1 MAKKADSNA
10 TADVAERFDDIK
22 SMSFEQALDELEDI
36 VRRLES
42 GDIELD
48 GAIQAYARGAA
59 LKTHCDQKLRQAE
72 QRVSRINIADN
83 GTVTAEAVDLD
94 DGSGS

>member
-1 MAKKADSNA
+1 MAKKSDAA
-10 TADVAERFDDIK
+10 AETEDRFDDIK
-22 SMSFEQALDELEDI
+22 AMSFEQALDELEDI

-42 GDIELD
+42 GEIDLD

-59 LKTHCDQKLRQAE
+59 LKAHCDQKLRQAE
-72 QRVSRINIADN
+72 QRVSRINISDD

-94 DGSGS
+94 NRPGS